1 MLFNWHGWPVVLI
14 LPEGGLVKESFTSN
28 KLKGCCVPHMTS
40 IVEVRMDLFIEK
52 KHLSLSLDM
61 CECDVKVYNELA
73 IGMFT
78 TYLLLKSNQNSIR
91 CSDAFEALTSPWWF
105 YPWYPTLRPSL
116 IYDGFTSGMHGGVWN
131 MSPKQIRSFCW
142 KSSVSE
148 KKTYCISIRFVVLP
162 PWDNHITP
170 IITMQWVNHF
180 DNDLRLNSF
189 IDIPKNVFT
198 PNLST
203 IFFVSL
209 STFTSLAVTSP
220 SILGLQES
228 RKQRATSKKYTMIPI
243 LQEVTNFSSGKKKKR
258 WSIMSTWPWPANK
271 ACECI

>member
-1 MLFNWHGWPVVLI
+1 M
-14 LPEGGLVKESFTSN
+14 
-28 KLKGCCVPHMTS
+28 
-40 IVEVRMDLFIEK
+40 
-52 KHLSLSLDM
+52 
-61 CECDVKVYNELA
+61 
-73 IGMFT
+73 
-78 TYLLLKSNQNSIR
+78 LLKPWQARGGFTHGTQHCARPWYMMDSPPG
-91 CSDAFEALTSPWWF
+91 CTEAFETWAPNKSVVF
-105 YPWYPTLRPSL
+105 VESQ
-116 IYDGFTSGMHGGVWN
+116 V
-131 MSPKQIRSFCW
+131 SPK
-142 KSSVSE
+142 